1 MVQWEVLFTLQLN
14 VFVILV
20 SVTCIN
26 TKVKMRTNQD
36 DFQVSKYHL
45 LRLMVPELLLGF
57 ALDLRHDELDILGN
71 QLALLPGHWL
81 ACIGPRPHLGGRGIF
96 VSEFSK
102 QLALQC

>member
-1 MVQWEVLFTLQLN
+1 MQLN

-26 TKVKMRTNQD
+26 TKIRMRTNQD
-36 DFQVSKYHL
+36 DLQVSKCHL

-81 ACIGPRPHLGGRGIF
+81 ACIGPRPHLGWRLIF
-96 VSEFSK
+96 GPKLSK